1 MNSERIA
8 LGVNAPTGG
17 ATFAAIAAQHLATE
31 FAITR
36 ARRRNVQDRHRDK
49 DARGDL
55 LRIPLTRDRE
65 AVFGELDAAI
75 VWARMHERFELREHG
90 IEVTSSRPYSNRSS
104 SWPRTGE

>member
-36 ARRRNVQDRHRDK
+36 ARRRTSK
-49 DARGDL
+49 TAIG
-55 LRIPLTRDRE
+55 IKTPEATRCAYR
-65 AVFGELDAAI
+65 
-75 VWARMHERFELREHG
+75 
-90 IEVTSSRPYSNRSS
+90 
-104 SWPRTGE
+104 